1 MADSV
6 QPVAYLW
13 LSNPT
18 IGLVARL
25 VMTTL
30 QIILSALLVP
40 KQHHVIMGS
49 CRSCMLETH
58 GEQCQL
64 LTVLVDAST

>member
-13 LSNPT
+13 LSNPI

-30 QIILSALLVP
+30 QIILSALLAADS
-40 KQHHVIMGS
+40 KATS
-49 CRSCMLETH
+49 CDN
-58 GEQCQL
+58 G
-64 LTVLVDAST
+64 